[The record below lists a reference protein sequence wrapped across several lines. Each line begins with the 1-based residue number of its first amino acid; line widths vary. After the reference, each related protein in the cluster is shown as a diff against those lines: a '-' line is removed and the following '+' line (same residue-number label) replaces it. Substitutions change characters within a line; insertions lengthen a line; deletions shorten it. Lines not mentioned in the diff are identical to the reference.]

1 MKHIIKAE
9 QKIAMILLLLMSI
22 LAFAQVITRY
32 VFQYPTPWLEELT
45 RYFMVWMVF
54 ICFGL
59 AVAKKAHLRVEV
71 VDYFAS
77 PALARKI
84 NGCLEVF
91 MVIFGILFTIISFS
105 FTVRTF
111 SVGQTSPAMQM
122 PMGLVYLGMLIG
134 AVLFTVHMARNA
146 YSTITGKELD
156 IDEEEEL
163 A

>member
-1 MKHIIKAE
+1 MKHIVKAE
-9 QKIAMILLLLMSI
+9 QKIAMALLLLMSI
-22 LAFAQVITRY
+22 LAFGQVITRY
-32 VFQYPTPWLEELT
+32 IFHYPTPWLEELT

-77 PALARKI
+77 PAVARVV
-84 NGCLEVF
+84 NACLEVF
-91 MVIFGILFTIISFS
+91 MVIFGALFSIIAISFTI
-105 FTVRTF
+105 RTF
-111 SVGQTSPAMQM
+111 TIGQTSPAMQI

-134 AVLFTVHMARNA
+134 AVLFTVHMARAA

-156 IDEEEEL
+156 PDGEEES